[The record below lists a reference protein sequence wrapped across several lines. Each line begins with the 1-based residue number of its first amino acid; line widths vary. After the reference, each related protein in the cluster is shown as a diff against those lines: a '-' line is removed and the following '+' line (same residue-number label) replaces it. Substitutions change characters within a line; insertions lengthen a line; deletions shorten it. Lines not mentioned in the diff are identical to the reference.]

1 MAYDNSGSLGKNKY
15 RKTND
20 QPEYTGTAT
29 IGGVKYKIA
38 AWVNDGKDGK
48 FFGLKF
54 TIPQEK
60 ADFSADNKPAL
71 DDEEIPF

>member
-38 AWVNDGKDGK
+38 AWVNEGKETCPVVGDNCSK
-48 FFGLKF
+48 EQLIPH
-54 TIPQEK
+54 TIYG
-60 ADFSADNKPAL
+60 
-71 DDEEIPF
+71 

>member
-1 MAYDNSGSLGKNKY
+1 MAYDNSGILSLNKFK
-15 RKTND
+15 KTDN
-20 QPEYTGTAT
+20 QPPYTGTAT

-60 ADFSADNKPAL
+60 SDFSADNKPAL
-71 DDEEIPF
+71 DDDEIPF